1 MVYFTTS
8 CDSTFVGIEEIE
20 CHFGEISVE
29 TTPKSATITTPK
41 PYLTVDGKPVDA
53 KISLHYIGAGHDIV
67 ECVEEYREEDG
78 EIIFEIDRLIPETQY
93 KAHISLNGGE
103 YGIHRS
109 KEIRFT
115 TDALHVAEI
124 SMHLEAEVAAKGL
137 MATLSISDITYLV
150 DGKSTSIAFV
160 EVAYKRNDATE
171 WQKRG
176 FDASRITNGALSVG
190 LPFEKGEYLTENSD
204 YRYRITLDPVGDNSS
219 ITSDEFEFKT
229 LFAEV
234 TANIPQPT
242 LSLQGVYISAT
253 VENVEVFYD
262 GIPAT
267 EYKGDYPVK
276 YYLCHRLKGA
286 ETWTT
291 FEIANGKGPIGIK
304 AEEGNTYEFKAVVE
318 DATEQCYESQIA
330 EITVPKNEP
339 PTPPVS
345 GGGDT
350 SSIAGVWHLTA
361 WRDAVPS
368 FDIYLDITANGVV
381 TLYQRLESRAWEC
394 FYSSAAMEY
403 GIIKGTYSDGVAWGA
418 SYYVSVDVEGD
429 TMTWVDTADS
439 NDISVYTRCDELPED
454 ITTTRGAETTG
465 EERFL

>member
-1 MVYFTTS
+1 MGIVTTS
-8 CDSTFVGIEEIE
+8 CDSTFVGIEEIV
-20 CHFGEISVE
+20 CHFGEMSVE

-67 ECVEEYREEDG
+67 EYVEEYREENG

-103 YGIHRS
+103 YGIHHS

-124 SMHLEAEVAAKGL
+124 SMNLKAEVAAKGL

-171 WQKRG
+171 WQKMG
-176 FDASRITNGALSVG
+176 FDASLITNGALSVG

-229 LFAEV
+229 LFAKV

-242 LSLQGVYISAT
+242 LSLQGNFISAT

-262 GIPAT
+262 GIPAA
-267 EYKGDYPVK
+267 EYKGNYPVK
-276 YYLCHRLKGA
+276 YSLCYRLKGA

-291 FEIANGKGPIGIK
+291 FPIANGNGTIGIK
-304 AEEGNTYEFKAVVE
+304 GEKGGTYEFKVVVE
-318 DATEQCYESQIA
+318 DATEQCHESQIA
-330 EITVPKNEP
+330 VITVPRNEP

-345 GGGDT
+345 GGDT
-350 SSIAGVWHLTA
+350 SAIIGTWHLTS
-361 WRDAVPS
+361 WRGAEPS
-368 FDIYLDITANGVV
+368 FDIYLDITDGVV

-394 FYSSAAMEY
+394 FYSSAAIEY

-418 SYYVSVDVEGD
+418 TYNVSVDVEGD

-439 NDISVYTRCDELPED
+439 NDISVYTRIDKLPED

>member
-8 CDSTFVGIEEIE
+8 CDSTFVGVEEIV
-20 CHFGEISVE
+20 CHFGEMSVE

-67 ECVEEYREEDG
+67 ECVEEYREENG

-103 YGIHRS
+103 YGIHHS

-137 MATLSISDITYLV
+137 MATLSLSDITYLV
-150 DGKSTSIAFV
+150 DDKSTSIAFV

-171 WQKRG
+171 WQKRE
-176 FDASRITNGALSVG
+176 FDASLITNGALSVG

-204 YRYRITLDPVGDNSS
+204 YRYRITLDPVGNNSS

-242 LSLQGVYISAT
+242 LSLQGNFISAT

-262 GIPAT
+262 GIPAA
-267 EYKGDYPVK
+267 EYKGNYPVK
-276 YYLCHRLKGA
+276 YYICHRLKGA

-291 FEIANGKGPIGIK
+291 FAIANGNGTIGIK
-304 AEEGNTYEFKAVVE
+304 GEEGDTYEFKAVVE
-318 DATEQCYESQIA
+318 DATEQRHESQIA

-350 SSIAGVWHLTA
+350 SSIAGVWHLTT

-394 FYSSAAMEY
+394 FYSSAAIEY

-418 SYYVSVDVEGD
+418 TYNVSVDVEGD
-429 TMTWVDTADS
+429 TMTWVDTADKS
-439 NDISVYTRCDELPED
+439 DISVYTRSDLPED

>member
-1 MVYFTTS
+1 MGIVTTS
-8 CDSTFVGIEEIE
+8 CDSTFVGIEEIVS
-20 CHFGEISVE
+20 HFGEMSVE

-41 PYLTVDGKPVDA
+41 PYLTVNGKPVDA

-67 ECVEEYREEDG
+67 ECVEEYREENGD
-78 EIIFEIDRLIPETQY
+78 IIFEIDRLTPETQY
-93 KAHISLNGGE
+93 KAYISLNGGE
-103 YGIHRS
+103 YGIHHS

-137 MATLSISDITYLV
+137 MATLSLSDITYLV

-171 WQKRG
+171 WQKRE
-176 FDASRITNGALSVG
+176 FDASLITNGALSVG

-204 YRYRITLDPVGDNSS
+204 YRYRITLDPVGDYSS

-234 TANIPQPT
+234 TATIPQPT
-242 LSLQGVYISAT
+242 LSLQGEYISAT
-253 VENVEVFYD
+253 MEGIEVLYD
-262 GIPAT
+262 GISAA

-286 ETWTT
+286 ETWAT
-291 FEIANGKGPIGIK
+291 FEIANGNGTIGIK
-304 AEEGNTYEFKAVVE
+304 AKEGDTYEFKAVVE
-318 DATEQCYESQIA
+318 DATEQCHASQIA

-345 GGGDT
+345 GGDT
-350 SSIAGVWHLTA
+350 SAVLGIWHLTS
-361 WRDAVPS
+361 WRGAVPS
-368 FDIYLDITANGVV
+368 FDIYLDITDGVV

-394 FYSSAAMEY
+394 YTSSAAMEY

-418 SYYVSVDVEGD
+418 TYYVSVEGE

-439 NDISVYTRCDELPED
+439 SDISVYSRCDKLPED

>member
-1 MVYFTTS
+1 MGIVTTS
-8 CDSTFVGIEEIE
+8 CDSTFVGVEEIV

-67 ECVEEYREEDG
+67 EYVEEYREENG
-78 EIIFEIDRLIPETQY
+78 EIIFEIDRLTPETQY

-103 YGIHRS
+103 YGIHHS

-137 MATLSISDITYLV
+137 MATLSLSDITYLV
-150 DGKSTSIAFV
+150 DGKSTGIAFV

-171 WQKRG
+171 WQKRE
-176 FDASRITNGALSVG
+176 FNASLITNGALSVG

-229 LFAEV
+229 LLAEV
-234 TANIPQPT
+234 TATVPQPT
-242 LSLQGVYISAT
+242 LSLQGKYISAT
-253 VENVEVFYD
+253 MEGIEVRYD
-262 GIPAT
+262 GISAA
-267 EYKGDYPVK
+267 EYKGNYPVK
-276 YYLCHRLKGA
+276 YYICHRLKGA
-286 ETWTT
+286 ETWAT
-291 FEIANGKGPIGIK
+291 FEVANGTIVIEAK
-304 AEEGNTYEFKAVVE
+304 EGNTYEFKAVVE

-330 EITVPKNEP
+330 EIIVPKNEP

-350 SSIAGVWHLTA
+350 SSIAGVWHLTT

-368 FDIYLDITANGVV
+368 FDIYLDITADGVV

-394 FYSSAAMEY
+394 FYSSAAIEY

-418 SYYVSVDVEGD
+418 SYYVSVEGE
-429 TMTWVDTADS
+429 TMTWKDTADKS
-439 NDISVYTRCDELPED
+439 DISVYTRSDLPED

>member
-1 MVYFTTS
+1 MGIVTTS
-8 CDSTFVGIEEIE
+8 CDSTFVGVEEIV
-20 CHFGEISVE
+20 CHFGEMSVE
-29 TTPKSATITTPK
+29 TTPKSATITAPK

-78 EIIFEIDRLIPETQY
+78 EIIFEIDRLTPETQY
-93 KAHISLNGGE
+93 KAYISLNGGE

-150 DGKSTSIAFV
+150 DGKSTNIAFV

-171 WQKRG
+171 WQKRE
-176 FDASRITNGALSVG
+176 FNASLITNGALSVG

-204 YRYRITLDPVGDNSS
+204 YRYRITLDPIGDNSS

-229 LFAEV
+229 LLAEV

-262 GIPAT
+262 GIPAA
-267 EYKGDYPVK
+267 EYKGNYPVE
-276 YYLCHRLKGA
+276 YSLWHRLKGA

-291 FEIANGKGPIGIK
+291 FAIANGNGTIGIK
-304 AEEGNTYEFKAVVE
+304 GEEGATYEFKAVVE
-318 DATEQCYESQIA
+318 DATEQCHESQIA

-350 SSIAGVWHLTA
+350 SSIAGVWHLTT

-368 FDIYLDITANGVV
+368 FDIYLDITADGVV

-394 FYSSAAMEY
+394 FYSSAAIED

-418 SYYVSVDVEGD
+418 SYYVSVEGE
-429 TMTWVDTADS
+429 TMTWEDTADS
-439 NDISVYTRCDELPED
+439 SDISVYTRSELPED

>member
-1 MVYFTTS
+1 MGIVTTS
-8 CDSTFVGIEEIE
+8 CDSTFVGIEEIA
-20 CHFGEISVE
+20 CHFGEMSVE
-29 TTPKSATITTPK
+29 TTPKSATITAPK

-78 EIIFEIDRLIPETQY
+78 EIIFEIDRLTPETQY
-93 KAHISLNGGE
+93 KAYISLNGGE

-150 DGKSTSIAFV
+150 DGKSTGIAFV

-171 WQKRG
+171 WQKRE
-176 FDASRITNGALSVG
+176 FNASLITNGAMSVG

-219 ITSDEFEFKT
+219 ITSDEFSFTT
-229 LFAEV
+229 LLAEV
-234 TANIPQPT
+234 TATIPQPT
-242 LSLQGVYISAT
+242 LSLQGKYIRAT
-253 VENVEVFYD
+253 MEGIEVFYD
-262 GIPAT
+262 GISAA
-267 EYKGDYPVK
+267 EYKGNYPVK

-291 FEIANGKGPIGIK
+291 FAIANGNGTIGIE

-318 DATEQCYESQIA
+318 DATEQCHESQIA
-330 EITVPKNEP
+330 EIIVPKNEP

-345 GGGDT
+345 GGDT
-350 SSIAGVWHLTA
+350 SAIIGTWHLTS
-361 WRDAVPS
+361 WRGAVPS

-394 FYSSAAMEY
+394 FYSSAAIED
-403 GIIKGTYSDGVAWGA
+403 GVIKGTYSDGVAWGA
-418 SYYVSVDVEGD
+418 TYNVSFDVEGD

-439 NDISVYTRCDELPED
+439 SDISVYTRCDKLPED
-454 ITTTRGAETTG
+454 ITTTRGAEATG

>member
-1 MVYFTTS
+1 MGIVTTS
-8 CDSTFVGIEEIE
+8 CDSTFVGIEEIV
-20 CHFGEISVE
+20 CHFGEMSVE

-41 PYLTVDGKPVDA
+41 PYITVDGKPVDA

-67 ECVEEYREEDG
+67 ECVEEYREENG
-78 EIIFEIDRLIPETQY
+78 EIIFEIDRLTPETQY

-103 YGIHRS
+103 YGIHHS

-124 SMHLEAEVAAKGL
+124 SMHLKAEVAAKGL
-137 MATLSISDITYLV
+137 MATLSLSDITYLV

-160 EVAYKRNDATE
+160 EVAYKRNDAAE
-171 WQKRG
+171 WQKRE
-176 FDASRITNGALSVG
+176 FDASLITNGALSVG

-234 TANIPQPT
+234 TANIPKPT
-242 LSLQGVYISAT
+242 LSLQGNFISAT

-262 GIPAT
+262 GIPAA

-291 FEIANGKGPIGIK
+291 FKITNDNGTIGIK
-304 AEEGNTYEFKAVVE
+304 GEEGNTYEFKAVVE
-318 DATEQCYESQIA
+318 DTTEQCHESQIA
-330 EITVPKNEP
+330 EITVPRNEP

-350 SSIAGVWHLTA
+350 SSIAGVWHLTT

-418 SYYVSVDVEGD
+418 SYYVSVEGE
-429 TMTWVDTADS
+429 TMTWKDTADKS
-439 NDISVYTRCDELPED
+439 DISVYTRSELPED

>member
-1 MVYFTTS
+1 MGIVTTS

-20 CHFGEISVE
+20 CHFGEMSVE

-53 KISLHYIGAGHDIV
+53 KISLHYIVAGHDIV

-78 EIIFEIDRLIPETQY
+78 EIIFEIDRLTPETQY

-103 YGIHRS
+103 YGIHHS

-137 MATLSISDITYLV
+137 MATLSLSDITYLV

-171 WQKRG
+171 WQKREL
-176 FDASRITNGALSVG
+176 DASRITNGALSVG

-234 TANIPQPT
+234 TATIPKPT
-242 LSLQGVYISAT
+242 LSLQGNFISAT

-262 GIPAT
+262 GIPAA
-267 EYKGDYPVK
+267 EYKGDSPVK

-291 FEIANGKGPIGIK
+291 FKITNDNGTIGIK
-304 AEEGNTYEFKAVVE
+304 GEEGNTYEFKAVVE
-318 DATEQCYESQIA
+318 DATEQRHESQIA
-330 EITVPKNEP
+330 EITVPRNEP

-345 GGGDT
+345 GGDT
-350 SSIAGVWHLTA
+350 SAIISTWHLTS
-361 WRDAVPS
+361 WRGAVPS
-368 FDIYLDITANGVV
+368 FDIYLDITDGVV

-394 FYSSAAMEY
+394 YTSSAAMEN

-418 SYYVSVDVEGD
+418 SYYVSVDGE
-429 TMTWVDTADS
+429 TMTWIDTADS
-439 NDISVYTRCDELPED
+439 SDISVYTRSDLPED
-454 ITTTRGAETTG
+454 IATTRGAVITG